1 MELPVAWTAHPRGGY
16 DELLLSQNNDILS
29 IISDISLE
37 NINNNSFYDSILNNL
52 SYSLI
57 SNTSFDISIESQT
70 TSFNDVNH
78 NTSLFSI
85 ISNTTLNFSN
95 LNDFS
100 IVTNESTI
108 EINELSMVSE
118 GSLNL
123 SNDLEESSLDSLEPC
138 ILIIGL
144 NLM

>member
-1 MELPVAWTAHPRGGY
+1 MAWTAHPRGGY

-78 NTSLFSI
+78 NTSLFYEKREAITKSPNHHG
-85 ISNTTLNFSN
+85 SRLA
-95 LNDFS
+95 
-100 IVTNESTI
+100 
-108 EINELSMVSE
+108 INEISVTF
-118 GSLNL
+118 GNHC
-123 SNDLEESSLDSLEPC
+123 NAKQYNTHKVRG
-138 ILIIGL
+138 IGTRATL
-144 NLM
+144 TTVAT